1 MCVRLFGALLGGPG
15 GLSEAAGLAGLD
27 LVLPPALQGTGR
39 VLFELAFEG
48 SGCACA
54 LVEAR
59 DGGGRLVRF
68 AAPLLQRGA
77 RLQLLLCDSA
87 AGPDRFDV
95 ASALGLSLGHLEAGL
110 GPLASGQVAELL
122 RS

>member
-54 LVEAR
+54 LAKTPG
-59 DGGGRLVRF
+59 GGGRLVRF
-68 AAPLLQRGA
+68 AAPLLERGA
-77 RLQLLLCDSA
+77 RLQLLLCDA
-87 AGPDRFDV
+87 EVGPGKFDA
-95 ASALGLSLGHLEAGL
+95 ASALGLPLSRLSAGL
-110 GPLASGQVAELL
+110 EPLASGQVAELL
-122 RS
+122 R

>member
-1 MCVRLFGALLGGPG
+1 
-15 GLSEAAGLAGLD
+15 LAGLD

-68 AAPLLQRGA
+68 AGPLLQRGA
-77 RLQLLLCDSA
+77 RLQLLLCDA
-87 AGPDRFDV
+87 QEGPGKFDA
-95 ASALGLSLGHLEAGL
+95 ASALGLPLARLSGGL

-122 RS
+122 G